1 MKDYDA
7 TEVAFNNGKA
17 KGDAEG
23 YERGF
28 GDGLAAAGI
37 APVQWRDVRD
47 VPFKPDEDTD
57 YLLILAEFRR
67 QAFRWKDPILQIIG
81 REKFRVLFWCPIQ
94 MPLELAERKA
104 EDDD

>member
-1 MKDYDA
+1 MDIYTMQEEA
-7 TEVAFNNGKA
+7 A
-17 KGDAEG
+17 KRGEQRG

-47 VPFKPDEDTD
+47 VPFKPDEDSD
-57 YLLILAEFRR
+57 YLLILAELRR

-94 MPLELAERKA
+94 MPLELEERKA